1 MYFSPKSNNWKPS
14 PCAQPFSQS
23 YLKAFQNRRNDT
35 GHYRDFTRRHRVLR
49 SNKMLTKKGLAGK
62 GMESSVILYF
72 QLTKWQSFILFFFPV
87 SFCLF
92 ANALFCHSFVD
103 DFWKKPWAIAIIF
116 YITSPNFIKKTL
128 IHFEEK
134 KNQISMRFTIKFW
147 LRINFRLVSQRFWAF
162 TMDFLKYNFLWH
174 KKTIYIL
181 RSKSP
186 RSSEIH
192 TLYTWFSKWY

>member
-1 MYFSPKSNNWKPS
+1 
-14 PCAQPFSQS
+14 
-23 YLKAFQNRRNDT
+23 
-35 GHYRDFTRRHRVLR
+35 
-49 SNKMLTKKGLAGK
+49 
-62 GMESSVILYF
+62 MESSVILYF
-72 QLTKWQSFILFFFPV
+72 QLTKWQSFILGFFSSVVLPFRQCPFL
-87 SFCLF
+87 SFICWWFLK
-92 ANALFCHSFVD
+92 
-103 DFWKKPWAIAIIF
+103 KKPWAIAIIF

-134 KNQISMRFTIKFW
+134 KIKISMRFTIKFW

>member
-1 MYFSPKSNNWKPS
+1 MYFSPESKNWKPS

-72 QLTKWQSFILFFFPV
+72 QLTKWQSFILGFFSV

-128 IHFEEK
+128 IHFEVK
-134 KNQISMRFTIKFW
+134 KIKYQCDLLLNSDW
-147 LRINFRLVSQRFWAF
+147 
-162 TMDFLKYNFLWH
+162 
-174 KKTIYIL
+174 
-181 RSKSP
+181 
-186 RSSEIH
+186 E
-192 TLYTWFSKWY
+192 